1 MQRSRKQ
8 ERHCACPSDWW
19 PCKHVRA
26 LRATWDVNPKS
37 FLDLEEFLK
46 TLSTQSKASLLDA
59 VGQMVLVAP
68 DALGV
73 FGLNGFEREREA
85 EEEDPELENEIGF

>member
-1 MQRSRKQ
+1 M
-8 ERHCACPSDWW
+8 
-19 PCKHVRA
+19 
-26 LRATWDVNPKS
+26 NPKS